1 VLDKVEIMK
10 EVLDSQVLISIPV
23 AKSHS
28 TTGVSMGIKGLMGL
42 IWDRGSFHGRY
53 NINQA
58 LADLATVLRPHLT
71 VLDATRALTTGGPG
85 GPGDVVRPNL
95 VVAGIDPVAVDS
107 YGVTVASWYGQQF
120 HNHRTSDGEI
130 FDQFAPS
137 AAHKTLPL
145 PCIVE
150 VTNLANGRKMR
161 LRVNDRGPFVDDRLI
176 DLSRAAADQLGFEGR
191 GTTRVRV
198 RYISPAPPLAAGVMQ
213 ASLAPRRQV
222 LEPIRSHV
230 ADPTMPTREAAADDL
245 PQGTQS
251 PASAYNVQVGAFA
264 TRENAERVVAQL
276 GDSGAGVVQPVQRG
290 GDTLYRVVL
299 GGFDDADTASAAQAR
314 ASAAGFSGAHV
325 IKPY

>member
-1 VLDKVEIMK
+1 MRRFCKAGPTGRAARTAVM
-10 EVLDSQVLISIPV
+10 V
-23 AKSHS
+23 AMAGASLAACA
-28 TTGVSMGIKGLMGL
+28 TAPRYAIAPTVRDDNAPRYT
-42 IWDRGSFHGRY
+42 DRGSHGY
-53 NINQA
+53 SLHGTEKPYQINGKWYY
-58 LADLATVLRPHLT
+58 PHAQPDYDQ
-71 VLDATRALTTGGPG
+71 VG
-85 GPGDVVRPNL
+85 
-95 VVAGIDPVAVDS
+95 
-107 YGVTVASWYGQQF
+107 VASWYGQQF

-130 FDQFAPS
+130 FDQFAAS

-176 DLSRAAADQLGFEGR
+176 DLSRAAAEQLGFEGR

-213 ASLAPRRQV
+213 ASLAPRRRT

-230 ADPTMPTREAAADDL
+230 SDPTMPTSEAAAEDL
-245 PQGTQS
+245 PRGAQS

-299 GGFDDADTASAAQAR
+299 GGFNDADTASAAQAR

>member
-1 VLDKVEIMK
+1 M
-10 EVLDSQVLISIPV
+10 V
-23 AKSHS
+23 AMAGASLAACAS
-28 TTGVSMGIKGLMGL
+28 APRYAIAPTARDEDAPRYT
-42 IWDRGSFHGRY
+42 DRGSHGY
-53 NINQA
+53 SLHGTEKPYQINGKWYY
-58 LADLATVLRPHLT
+58 PHAQPDYDQ
-71 VLDATRALTTGGPG
+71 VG
-85 GPGDVVRPNL
+85 
-95 VVAGIDPVAVDS
+95 
-107 YGVTVASWYGQQF
+107 VASWYGQQF

-161 LRVNDRGPFVDDRLI
+161 LRVNDRGPFVDERLI